1 MVHTVITLGSHT
13 KITLGSLMY
22 RVNVGIK
29 THKRNRS
36 GSKLIVAHTMI
47 TLESHHTSI
56 FQVRHRNQYVIED
69 LEIGHETGKLI
80 VSHTVI
86 TIEPHHTSIFQCR
99 RRNHYTIEFFD
110 IMLEIG
116 KLIVSHTVITI
127 ESHHT
132 HILLPRQGNPYN
144 IRNHPRVIC
153 SGSHIFAMF

>member
-1 MVHTVITLGSHT
+1 MAHTKTTLESHT
-13 KITLGSLMY
+13 MMTLLLNQY

-29 THKRNRS
+29 AHERS
-36 GSKLIVAHTMI
+36 SLGSKLIVAHTMI

-86 TIEPHHTSIFQCR
+86 TIE
-99 RRNHYTIEFFD
+99 
-110 IMLEIG
+110 
-116 KLIVSHTVITI
+116 
-127 ESHHT
+127 SHHT
-132 HILLPRQGNPYN
+132 HVLFPPQGNPYN

-153 SGSHIFAMF
+153 TGSHIFAVFYDVAHTIEGVSQVWVGGTTGR

>member
-1 MVHTVITLGSHT
+1 M
-13 KITLGSLMY
+13 
-22 RVNVGIK
+22 
-29 THKRNRS
+29 
-36 GSKLIVAHTMI
+36 IVAHTMI

-132 HILLPRQGNPYN
+132 HVLLPLQGNLYD
-144 IRNHPRVIC
+144 IGNHRRVIC
-153 SGSHIFAMF
+153 SGSHIFAMFYDVAHTIEGVSQVLVCDTTRR